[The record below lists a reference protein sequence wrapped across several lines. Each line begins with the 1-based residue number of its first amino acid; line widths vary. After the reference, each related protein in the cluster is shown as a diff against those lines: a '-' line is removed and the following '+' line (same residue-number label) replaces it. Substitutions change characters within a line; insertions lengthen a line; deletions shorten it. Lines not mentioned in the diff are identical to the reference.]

1 MALQALNESSIKIEI
16 TQAIKLLERLAH
28 VNTLLGKLDVE
39 LTHSKASKQLMQLLS
54 LQESVE
60 STKIEGLQ
68 VTFTDMMESSLKK
81 SDDSD
86 IIEIQNYMRALQFGY
101 ESVENGYPVTTRLI
115 KQLHEIL
122 MKGSRGEVSSAGEFR
137 KIQNFIGPTNRLE
150 DAYYIPVEAHLINEY
165 MENLEK
171 FINTDS
177 YGRLLPQN
185 HLKSDGYVINEQA
198 APLLKTGIMHAQF
211 ESIHPFLDG
220 NGRLGRILIVLY
232 LLQQK
237 VITHPI
243 FFVSEELEK
252 EKARYYDLLNGVRGD
267 QSDWGKW
274 LLFFVDASERMATKL
289 LDQLNKANRLLSE
302 GEHLIENEAERKLW
316 ITSFEQPILTVAKG
330 VEMTGYSPNTVRK
343 ALHQL
348 VEKELLYASNTERR
362 NRKYRN
368 YALLRIFV
376 N

>member
-1 MALQALNESSIKIEI
+1 M
-16 TQAIKLLERLAH
+16 
-28 VNTLLGKLDVE
+28 
-39 LTHSKASKQLMQLLS
+39 
-54 LQESVE
+54 
-60 STKIEGLQ
+60 
-68 VTFTDMMESSLKK
+68 
-81 SDDSD
+81 
-86 IIEIQNYMRALQFGY
+86 
-101 ESVENGYPVTTRLI
+101 
-115 KQLHEIL
+115 
-122 MKGSRGEVSSAGEFR
+122 
-137 KIQNFIGPTNRLE
+137 
-150 DAYYIPVEAHLINEY
+150 INEY

-267 QSDWGKW
+267 RSDWGKW

-289 LDQLNKANRLLSE
+289 LDQLNKANRLLTE
-302 GEHLIENEAERKLW
+302 GEQLIENEAERKLW

-348 VEKELLYASNTERR
+348 VDKELLYASNTERR

>member
-1 MALQALNESSIKIEI
+1 
-16 TQAIKLLERLAH
+16 
-28 VNTLLGKLDVE
+28 
-39 LTHSKASKQLMQLLS
+39 
-54 LQESVE
+54 
-60 STKIEGLQ
+60 
-68 VTFTDMMESSLKK
+68 
-81 SDDSD
+81 
-86 IIEIQNYMRALQFGY
+86 
-101 ESVENGYPVTTRLI
+101 
-115 KQLHEIL
+115 
-122 MKGSRGEVSSAGEFR
+122 
-137 KIQNFIGPTNRLE
+137 
-150 DAYYIPVEAHLINEY
+150 
-165 MENLEK
+165 
-171 FINTDS
+171 
-177 YGRLLPQN
+177 
-185 HLKSDGYVINEQA
+185 
-198 APLLKTGIMHAQF
+198 
-211 ESIHPFLDG
+211 
-220 NGRLGRILIVLY
+220 VLY

-237 VITHPI
+237 VIKHPI

-302 GEHLIENEAERKLW
+302 GEQLIENEAERKLW